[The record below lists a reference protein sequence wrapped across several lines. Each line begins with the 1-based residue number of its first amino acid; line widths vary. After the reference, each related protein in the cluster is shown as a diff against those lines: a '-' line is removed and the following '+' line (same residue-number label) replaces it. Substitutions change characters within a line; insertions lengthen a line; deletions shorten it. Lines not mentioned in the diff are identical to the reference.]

1 MKSQSSISGLRTDN
15 RRPGRDGVIARNGI
29 AAVRPEPATV
39 PLKRLVDIVVA
50 SALLLAT
57 LPLFLFIAL
66 AIVLE
71 TRGTVFFGH
80 TRIGKGGRR
89 FRLLKFRS
97 MVTDADAVLARHF
110 EAHPDHR
117 AEWLDRHK
125 LKDDP
130 RVTRVGRILR
140 RFTLDE
146 LPQLINVLRGDM
158 SMVGPRPIVEEEV
171 PKYGDVYPMYL
182 RVLPGLTGLWQV
194 SDRSQTSYRQRTQLD
209 LKYIQTRTLG
219 MDLLILLKT
228 VRVVLFGHGAY

>member
-1 MKSQSSISGLRTDN
+1 MKSQSPSSGLRTDS
-15 RRPGRDGVIARNGI
+15 RRLRRDETVVRNG
-29 AAVRPEPATV
+29 AASAGREPATV
-39 PLKRLVDIVVA
+39 PFKRVIDVAVA
-50 SALLLAT
+50 SILLLLT
-57 LPLFLFIAL
+57 LPLFVGIAL

-97 MVTDADAVLARHF
+97 MVTDADAVLARHL
-110 EAHPDHR
+110 EAHPDLR

-125 LKDDP
+125 LKNDP
-130 RVTRVGRILR
+130 RVTRVGRVLR

-146 LPQLINVLRGDM
+146 LPQFINVLRGDM

-182 RVLPGLTGLWQV
+182 RVSPGLTGLWQV
-194 SDRSQTSYRQRTQLD
+194 SDRSQTSYRERTELD